1 MFQGDHGNIAFRN
14 IQYSIP
20 DISAKN
26 EITEN
31 PIIINPEGKPYLL
44 RSYLNFGDK
53 KLTHVISVGNPNQL
67 NFSYDLKQGALFQ
80 IWRGDFLEVTDMW
93 HERGEPQLAKPLGA
107 VITLSDAPALAVLTN
122 PLEQWPNSIA
132 FDDFQNKGYT
142 LDANRFPTFLYAI
155 NTINVSDKFSSQ
167 GSTSLLRELQ
177 ITGAP
182 EGLYI
187 RLASDTQIEL
197 IGNGLYAIGNKNYY
211 ITVADSLKPVIRKSL
226 TGQELIVA
234 IPVNTASLSY
244 SITW

>member
-1 MFQGDHGNIAFRN
+1 
-14 IQYSIP
+14 
-20 DISAKN
+20 
-26 EITEN
+26 
-31 PIIINPEGKPYLL
+31 
-44 RSYLNFGDK
+44 
-53 KLTHVISVGNPNQL
+53 
-67 NFSYDLKQGALFQ
+67 
-80 IWRGDFLEVTDMW
+80 MW